1 MRTSRRSFLEIVG
14 LGAGV
19 VALDSF
25 AMPFSALA
33 GPGDAGNLLLFCY
46 FSGGWDQLL
55 CWDPR
60 PNDDPK
66 YQVNERYNGPGTTG
80 IFPGYDLVVD
90 PGVEA
95 VLANAA
101 SKSGVQKRG
110 NLTFGPAIPDSLSSH
125 YQDFCLVRGMAMD
138 TLTHEVGR
146 RFFLTGKF
154 PRGLAASGSSLPTMV
169 ASLSGNGSLL
179 PHLSVSAEA
188 YNEGQPAFAS
198 PIRVNSASDV
208 LNVLKPLGTP
218 IAADTDSALLAFEEA
233 ADTCPEH
240 ELNGSGLVSLF
251 HDSRKQARSMVSG
264 SAATLFSYSI
274 SNPVEPLFSTL
285 GIGTSADLSGPKGKA
300 AIAALALEN
309 GLSQAVGLQL
319 AQSLDDHFDW
329 DTDHATNLRT
339 SFDALGNLIAYLKA
353 ADYKGAGGG
362 KVWDRTTLVV
372 FSEFAR
378 TPTINPRNGRDHHLT
393 SSCLVSGPGIVG
405 NLVVGASSDQNMD
418 AVPMNLTTG
427 APDPVNGHRV
437 RPPDVH
443 ATVLASM
450 GLTYDHIANQTPALI
465 TKMLKNPA

>member
-1 MRTSRRSFLEIVG
+1 MRTSRRRFLEIVG
-14 LGAGV
+14 VGAGV
-19 VALDSF
+19 VALDSL
-25 AMPFSALA
+25 ALPMRALA
-33 GPGDAGNLLLFCY
+33 GEGDPGNLLLFVY

-60 PNDDPK
+60 PHTDPK

-80 IFPGYDLVVD
+80 IFPGYDMVVD

-95 VLANAA
+95 VLAVEAT
-101 SKSGVQKRG
+101 KSGVQKSG
-110 NLTFGPAIPDSLSSH
+110 NLTFGPAIPQALLGHS
-125 YQDFCLVRGMAMD
+125 QDFCLVRGMAMD

-154 PRGLAASGSSLPTMV
+154 PRGLAASGSSMPTMV
-169 ASLSGNGSLL
+169 ASLSGNYSLL

-198 PIRVNSASDV
+198 PIRVNSSSDV

-218 IAADTDSALLAFEEA
+218 IAADSDEALLAYEDA
-233 ADTCPEH
+233 SDTCEGH

-251 HDSRKQARSMVSG
+251 QDSRKQARSMVSG
-264 SAATLFSYSI
+264 TASTLFSYSI
-274 SNPVEPLFSTL
+274 SKPVEPLFSTL
-285 GIGTSADLSGPKGKA
+285 GIGTSLDLTGPKGKA

-319 AQSLDDHFDW
+319 ASNLDDHFDW
-329 DTDHATNLRT
+329 DTEHATTLRT
-339 SFDALGNLIAYLKA
+339 SFEALGNLITYLKN
-353 ADYKGAGGG
+353 ADYKGTGGG

-378 TPTINPRNGRDHHLT
+378 TPTVNSRNGRDHHLT

-405 NLVVGASSDQNMD
+405 NQVLGASSEQNMD

-427 APDPVNGHRV
+427 APDPENGHRV

-443 ATVLASM
+443 ATVLTSM
-450 GLTYDHIANQTPALI
+450 GLTYDHISNQTPELI
-465 TKMLKNPA
+465 TKMLKNPV